1 MNNRKFR
8 QRLLY
13 ILFLYVLIQLFWW
26 GYQLLRNYQV
36 IYGNDSQ
43 SNFKVWMIV
52 GEGSVFSV
60 LLFIGF
66 RWIHQSMKK
75 EMESAVVEKTFLL
88 SVTHELK
95 TPIASIRLM
104 LDTLT
109 KRKTDE
115 DQQKLILGQAQGE
128 LTRLQ
133 KQIENILL
141 TSRTSSGRFE
151 NQDQI
156 INLDEFISAELTR
169 LNKWYPHHRFETQ
182 IDHQLNIHMD
192 PEFLNAIL
200 FNLIDNACKY
210 SHSHS
215 TVHISAQKNNSVFII
230 QIQDEG
236 EGLPSEEVGDLTRKF
251 FRGSQHAET
260 ISGSGL
266 GLYLVQTIVKFY
278 KGSIQFNRHT
288 TKGTIVTVNLPL

>member
-8 QRLLY
+8 QSLLY

-36 IYGNDSQ
+36 IYGDNTQ
-43 SNFKVWMIV
+43 SHYKIWMII
-52 GEGSVFSV
+52 GEGSVFSI
-60 LLFIGF
+60 LLFLGF

-109 KRKTDE
+109 KRKTE
-115 DQQKLILGQAQGE
+115 EEQQKLILGQAQGE

-156 INLDEFISAELTR
+156 IHLEDFISAELTR
-169 LNKWYPHHRFETQ
+169 LNKWYPHHQFEKK
-182 IDHQLNIHMD
+182 IDPSLHVNID

-210 SHSHS
+210 SPVYS
-215 TVHISAQKNNSVFII
+215 TVSISAQKGNAAVTI

-236 EGLPSEEVGDLTRKF
+236 EGLPTLETANLTQKF

-266 GLYLVQTIVKFY
+266 GLYLVQNIVKFY
-278 KGSIQFNRHT
+278 KGKIQFKRHAL
-288 TKGTIVTVNLPL
+288 KGTIVTVTLPL

>member
-8 QRLLY
+8 QSLLY

-36 IYGNDSQ
+36 IYGDNPQ
-43 SNFKVWMIV
+43 SHYKIWMII
-52 GEGSVFSV
+52 GEGSVFSI
-60 LLFIGF
+60 LLFLGF

-109 KRKTDE
+109 KRKTE
-115 DQQKLILGQAQGE
+115 EEQQKLILGQAQGE

-156 INLDEFISAELTR
+156 IQLEDFISAELIR
-169 LNKWYPHHRFETQ
+169 LNKWYPHHQFEKR
-182 IDHQLNIHMD
+182 IDPSLYVNID

-210 SHSHS
+210 SPAHS
-215 TVHISAQKNNSVFII
+215 TVSISAQKSNAAVTIE
-230 QIQDEG
+230 IQDEG
-236 EGLPSEEVGDLTRKF
+236 EGLPTIETADLTQKF

-266 GLYLVQTIVKFY
+266 GLYLVQNIVKFY
-278 KGSIQFNRHT
+278 KGNIQFKRHAL
-288 TKGTIVTVNLPL
+288 KGTVVTVTLPL